1 MKLKRRI
8 TDHDHGHSN
17 KSITTQE
24 LSKLTSQ
31 NFATRLTQSNLASKT
46 DVADFVKKRD

>member
-1 MKLKRRI
+1 MKLKRGI

-24 LSKLTSQ
+24 LSKLTAQ
-31 NFATRLTQSNLASKT
+31 NFAGRLTQSNKN
-46 DVADFVKKRD
+46 DVTNFVKKRD